1 MLQAYP
7 IELERL
13 ENGAVLA
20 TFPDVPGAMTQ
31 GDDEEL
37 ALHWAQD
44 ALLVTLTGYMELGRD
59 IPPPSPADGR
69 ELIPV
74 PPMSAMKLAIY
85 QAMRE
90 QRLTRVALAD
100 RLGVDEKMVRRL
112 LDLDHASKL
121 SQLEA
126 ALRALGRRV
135 LIDVVAM
142 AR

>member
-7 IELERL
+7 VELERL
-13 ENGAVLA
+13 DNGAVLA

-44 ALLVTLTGYMELGRD
+44 ALLVTLAGYMELGRD

-74 PPMSAMKLAIY
+74 PPMPAMKLAIY

-90 QRLTRVALAD
+90 QRLTRVALAE